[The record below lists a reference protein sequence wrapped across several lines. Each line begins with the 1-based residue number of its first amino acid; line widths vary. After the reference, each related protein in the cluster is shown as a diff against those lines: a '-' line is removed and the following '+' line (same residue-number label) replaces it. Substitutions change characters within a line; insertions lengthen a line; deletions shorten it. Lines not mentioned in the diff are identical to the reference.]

1 MAHAG
6 GRPPYYSSPAKMQ
19 EAIDAYFVSCEGKP
33 FLDDEGE
40 PVMDK
45 YGNHVI
51 VGSKPPTVTGLAIA
65 LGFTSRL
72 ALLNYQEREEFV
84 NTVTRAKARIEE
96 YAETRLFDRD
106 GVQGAKF
113 SLSNN
118 FSGWAEKSEV
128 NMNLS
133 QEEAKAKVKAMV
145 ENAKHKRTAS
155 DI

>member
-1 MAHAG
+1 MAG
-6 GRPPYYSSPAKMQ
+6 GRPPFYTSAAKMQ
-19 EAIDAYFVSCEGKP
+19 EAIDAYFVACEGKP
-33 FLDDEGE
+33 YLNDDGE
-40 PVMDK
+40 PMIDKNGNYIVMGK
-45 YGNHVI
+45 
-51 VGSKPPTVTGLAIA
+51 KPPTVTGLALA

-72 ALLNYQEREEFV
+72 ALLNYQGRSEFV
-84 NTVTRAKARIEE
+84 NTVTRAKAVIEE

-118 FSGWAEKSEV
+118 FNGWAEKSDI

-133 QEEAKAKVKAMV
+133 QEEASAKVKAMV
-145 ENAKHKRTAS
+145 ERARSERDTG